1 MGLQDVNVLRPGH
14 AGVRFRG
21 EMSAIGMYVVTS
33 ELSLRLAGHL
43 VRDEFHDLHLKS
55 KSICKS
61 GLCLSDDIRTQART
75 LLARLLQVCKRCNS
89 CILSPVDL
97 QQAHVLTLLDQ
108 QA

>member
-1 MGLQDVNVLRPGH
+1 
-14 AGVRFRG
+14 
-21 EMSAIGMYVVTS
+21 MSAIGFYTVTS

-61 GLCLSDDIRTQART
+61 GLCLSDDVSAQAGT
-75 LLARLLQVCKRCNS
+75 LLARLLQVCKRCGS
-89 CILSPVDL
+89 CILNPIYL
-97 QQAHVLTLLDQ
+97 QQAHVLTLPDQ